1 MTRKELEQASLA
13 TVERTFRVC
22 EEALNT
28 ARLSQTDI
36 DRVLLVGGATRMPM
50 VSRKVEHF
58 FGKVPIARINPDEV
72 VALGAAVQA
81 SLLAGAVP
89 ERTAGPPRSPS
100 VVRHL
105 SAGAAVLPAGA
116 VRPPSPL
123 GPMRRKVTTSPG
135 LGESVSVPTAAG
147 ARPVLVD
154 VTPLSLG
161 VETVGNVCDVVI
173 AANTPVPCD
182 RTRTFTTAADKQTT
196 VRVRVAQGPSKL
208 FSENTCLGELEL
220 SGIEAALRGDRT
232 IAVTFEID
240 ADGILNV
247 RARDKKSGREAVA
260 HMKLVGA
267 QTDPKQIAAMRDRQ
281 AAHPL
286 AQP

>member
-1 MTRKELEQASLA
+1 VPANFNDLQRGATKMAAELAGIEVSRVINEPTAAALAYGVGEKPRERIAVYDLGGGTFDMTILEVEGNVFEVLATAGDSHLGGDDIDIVIADRMAEGFAGRKSDARQSQQLYARLRILAERVKRELSANEQAEVVDDLVSGQAGASERLSFAMTRKELEQASLA

-50 VSRKVEHF
+50 VSRKVEQF

-100 VVRHL
+100 AVRHL

-123 GPMRRKVTTSPG
+123 Y
-135 LGESVSVPTAAG
+135 SVP
-147 ARPVLVD
+147 
-154 VTPLSLG
+154 
-161 VETVGNVCDVVI
+161 
-173 AANTPVPCD
+173 
-182 RTRTFTTAADKQTT
+182 
-196 VRVRVAQGPSKL
+196 
-208 FSENTCLGELEL
+208 
-220 SGIEAALRGDRT
+220 
-232 IAVTFEID
+232 
-240 ADGILNV
+240 
-247 RARDKKSGREAVA
+247 
-260 HMKLVGA
+260 
-267 QTDPKQIAAMRDRQ
+267 
-281 AAHPL
+281 
-286 AQP
+286 